1 MRDYEKYLVPGIL
14 VVTGEDKVHGII
26 LANGVV
32 VFLDINGYVKV
43 CSLID
48 AGEGYVLKVFS
59 PTEYIKNT
67 QYIINEEYLDLV
79 YEYKPGILVE
89 DLECNTEYTFKTSSG
104 SYVARVEMFDDSK
117 VVLVGKLSTNLIN
130 VFTHDEFKLTFSSIK
145 FYEKE

>member
-1 MRDYEKYLVPGIL
+1 MRDYEKYLVPGNI

-32 VFLDINGYVKV
+32 VYLEIDGYDNVS
-43 CSLID
+43 SLMY
-48 AGEGYVLKVFS
+48 AKEGYVLKVFS
-59 PTEYIKNT
+59 PTEYIKCE
-67 QYIINEEYLDLV
+67 QDLLNEEYLDLV
-79 YEYKPGILVE
+79 YEYKPGISFE
-89 DLECNTEYTFKTSSG
+89 DLKCNTEYTFKTSSG
-104 SYVARVEMFDDSK
+104 SYVARVEMFDDNK

>member
-1 MRDYEKYLVPGIL
+1 MRDYEKYLVPGNI

-32 VFLDINGYVKV
+32 VYLDINGYDNVS
-43 CSLID
+43 SLME
-48 AGEGYVLKVFS
+48 AEEGYVLKVFS

-67 QYIINEEYLDLV
+67 QYIINEDYLDLV
-79 YEYKPGILVE
+79 YEYKPGISFE

-104 SYVARVEMFDDSK
+104 SYVARVEMFNDSK
-117 VVLVGKLSTNLIN
+117 VALVGDPSTNLIN
-130 VFTHDEFKLTFSSIK
+130 VFTHDDFKFRFSSIK

>member
-1 MRDYEKYLVPGIL
+1 MRDYEKYLVPGNI
-14 VVTGEDKVHGII
+14 VVVGEDKVHGII

-32 VFLDINGYVKV
+32 VYLDISGYDNVS
-43 CSLID
+43 SLIEV
-48 AGEGYVLKVFS
+48 GEGYVLKVFS

-79 YEYKPGILVE
+79 YEYKPGISFE

-104 SYVARVEMFDDSK
+104 SYVARVEMFNDSK
-117 VVLVGKLSTNLIN
+117 VALVGDPSTNLIN
-130 VFTHDEFKLTFSSIK
+130 VFTHDDFKFRFSSIK

>member
-1 MRDYEKYLVPGIL
+1 MRDYEKYLVPGNI
-14 VVTGEDKVHGII
+14 VVTGEAKHGII

-32 VFLDINGYVKV
+32 VYLDINRYDKV
-43 CSLID
+43 SSLIE

-79 YEYKPGILVE
+79 YEYKPGISFE
-89 DLECNTEYTFKTSSG
+89 DLKCNTEYTFKTCSG
-104 SYVARVEMFDDSK
+104 SHVARVEMFDDNK
-117 VVLVGKLSTNLIN
+117 VVLVRTLSNNLIS
-130 VFTHDEFKLTFSSIK
+130 VFTPDEFKVMFSSIK